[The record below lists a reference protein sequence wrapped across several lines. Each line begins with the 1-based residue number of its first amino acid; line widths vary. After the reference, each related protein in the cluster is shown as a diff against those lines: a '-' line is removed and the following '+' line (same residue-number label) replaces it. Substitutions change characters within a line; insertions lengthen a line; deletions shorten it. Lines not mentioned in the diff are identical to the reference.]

1 MVISS
6 LSVYHIFQI
15 LCAIDIYKKRG
26 VFETKNQRIRIV
38 GCKGGTKWGRKRERI
53 ERDTNSSVIRVAC
66 GSITWAIPVTER
78 GTPWTELTEL
88 VGTLSVITFN
98 EILEWEMAFQNK
110 VNYIDTTQ
118 QYYTAP
124 LGPFGSNQLP
134 LPNSIWNGGAGRT
147 YTYQYD
153 VLRQTTNVSVIYT

>member
-1 MVISS
+1 MCFWNKKPKSS
-6 LSVYHIFQI
+6 SKGG
-15 LCAIDIYKKRG
+15 KKRG
-26 VFETKNQRIRIV
+26 RMRKETQIHP
-38 GCKGGTKWGRKRERI
+38 W
-53 ERDTNSSVIRVAC
+53 SVLLAAC